1 MGFAR
6 LSDYSGDTRW
16 LRSPSFRLTDPS
28 QLSTYRVTVYKVEWR
43 IAVASIERQYQD
55 EIDNL
60 KSVLHEVRDL
70 IEGYVDVIDGDYG
83 VPAPNKAMKAVQII
97 DDIL

>member
-1 MGFAR
+1 M
-6 LSDYSGDTRW
+6 
-16 LRSPSFRLTDPS
+16 
-28 QLSTYRVTVYKVEWR
+28 
-43 IAVASIERQYQD
+43 ISIERQYQD

-60 KSVLHEVRDL
+60 KSVLHEVRHL

-97 DDIL
+97 DDAIVERTCQVNSQSFC

>member
-1 MGFAR
+1 M
-6 LSDYSGDTRW
+6 
-16 LRSPSFRLTDPS
+16 
-28 QLSTYRVTVYKVEWR
+28 
-43 IAVASIERQYQD
+43 ISIERQYQD

>member
-1 MGFAR
+1 M
-6 LSDYSGDTRW
+6 
-16 LRSPSFRLTDPS
+16 
-28 QLSTYRVTVYKVEWR
+28 
-43 IAVASIERQYQD
+43 ISIERQYQD

-60 KSVLHEVRDL
+60 KSVLHEVRHL

-97 DDIL
+97 DDAITG